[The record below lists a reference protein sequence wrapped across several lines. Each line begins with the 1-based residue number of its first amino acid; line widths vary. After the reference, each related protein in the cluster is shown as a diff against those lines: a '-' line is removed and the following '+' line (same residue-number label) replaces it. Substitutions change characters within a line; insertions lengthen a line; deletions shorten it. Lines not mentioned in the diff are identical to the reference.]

1 MIKKYNSHIIAVVG
15 TLIFMVIVFLL
26 LWFLR
31 MTMTPP
37 TDEEDMEVTL
47 EYELDVKEILEQEEN
62 VPDELP
68 QQQDVE
74 KPTTATQPPKTPT
87 QTPEPPK
94 SSNNNPLV
102 NDNNN
107 ETLKEETDTLVQFIN
122 EKNWDTVSEEKPNS
136 PDTTSSTRLPLP
148 PDPPK
153 VAGISLDLAGRGSI
167 TLIEPGGGNDIQPGK
182 IVVEIWVDKNGI
194 VISAKAID
202 KGSTISDRKTRDLA
216 VAAAKNS
223 IFTPADVTQTGNQ
236 RGTIT
241 YNFVHK

>member
-87 QTPEPPK
+87 QKPELPK

-102 NDNNN
+102 NDNN
-107 ETLKEETDTLVQFIN
+107 EALEEKTDTVGNFIN
-122 EKNWDTVSEEKPNS
+122 ELPWDSVLTENPNS
-136 PDTTSSTRLPLP
+136 PYPTSPPEPPIPPGPLN
-148 PDPPK
+148 
-153 VAGISLDLAGRGSI
+153 VGGISLDLAGRGCNLLEKPKGAVTQI
-167 TLIEPGGGNDIQPGK
+167 GR
-182 IVVEIWVDKNGI
+182 IVVEIIVDKDGK
-194 VISAKAID
+194 VI
-202 KGSTISDRKTRDLA
+202 
-216 VAAAKNS
+216 
-223 IFTPADVTQTGNQ
+223 
-236 RGTIT
+236 
-241 YNFVHK
+241 

>member
-37 TDEEDMEVTL
+37 TDEEDIEVTL
-47 EYELDVKEILEQEEN
+47 EYELDVEEILEQEED

-74 KPTTATQPPKTPT
+74 KSTTATQPPKTPT
-87 QTPEPPK
+87 QKQEPPK

-102 NDNNN
+102 NDNN
-107 ETLKEETDTLVQFIN
+107 ETLKENTDTVGDFIKN
-122 EKNWDTVSEEKPNS
+122 INWDAVPEKEPNS
-136 PDTTSSTRLPLP
+136 PDTIKPTKPSTL
-148 PDPPK
+148 PDPP
-153 VAGISLDLAGRGSI
+153 AGISWDLAGRGSI
-167 TLIEPGGGNDIQPGK
+167 TLSEPGEDNDIQPGR
-182 IVVEIWVDKNGI
+182 IVVEIWVDEAGN
-194 VISAKAID
+194 VVLAKAID
-202 KGSTISDRKTRDLA
+202 KGSTISHKKTRELA

-223 IFTPADVTQTGNQ
+223 KFTPADGTQTGNQ

>member
-1 MIKKYNSHIIAVVG
+1 MG

-37 TDEEDMEVTL
+37 TDEEDMVVTL
-47 EYELDVKEILEQEEN
+47 EYELDVEEILEQEEN

-74 KPTTATQPPKTPT
+74 KSTTATQPPKTPT
-87 QTPEPPK
+87 QKSEPPK

-102 NDNNN
+102 NDNN
-107 ETLKEETDTLVQFIN
+107 ETLPEKTDTVGNFIN
-122 EKNWDTVSEEKPNS
+122 KLSWDTVSEEKPIS
-136 PDTTSSTRLPLP
+136 PGTTIFPEP
-148 PDPPK
+148 PTPPGSPK
-153 VAGISLDLAGRGSI
+153 VAVAGISLDLAGRGSI
-167 TLIEPGGGNDIQPGK
+167 TLSEPGEGK
-182 IVVEIWVDKNGI
+182 VQHGRVVVEIWVDKDGN

-202 KGSTISDRKTRDLA
+202 KGSTVSDYETRKLA

-223 IFTPADVTQTGNQ
+223 KFTPADGTQTGNQ

-241 YNFVHK
+241 YNFVPKYK

>member
-31 MTMTPP
+31 MTMTPS

-47 EYELDVKEILEQEEN
+47 EYELDVEEILEQEEN

-87 QTPEPPK
+87 QKAEPPK

-102 NDNNN
+102 NDNN
-107 ETLKEETDTLVQFIN
+107 ETLKENTDTVGDFIKN
-122 EKNWDTVSEEKPNS
+122 INWDAVPGENEQPPTVKDTIKEPKKTGSGNLGDISWRLEGRGNIKLPQPKKEHTQTCTVYIDVLVDENGDVKSATVSGK
-136 PDTTSSTRLPLP
+136 TITS
-148 PDPPK
+148 D
-153 VAGISLDLAGRGSI
+153 AGAL
-167 TLIEPGGGNDIQPGK
+167 E
-182 IVVEIWVDKNGI
+182 
-194 VISAKAID
+194 
-202 KGSTISDRKTRDLA
+202 
-216 VAAAKNS
+216 AAKRAAWQAK
-223 IFTPADVTQTGNQ
+223 FTPGEGMVK
-236 RGTIT
+236 GTIT
-241 YNFVHK
+241 YKFIMK

>member
-1 MIKKYNSHIIAVVG
+1 VIKKYNSHIIAVVG

-47 EYELDVKEILEQEEN
+47 EYELDVEEILEQEEN

-87 QTPEPPK
+87 QKPEPPK

-102 NDNNN
+102 NDNN
-107 ETLKEETDTLVQFIN
+107 ETLKENTDTVGDFIKN
-122 EKNWDTVSEEKPNS
+122 INWDAVLEKEPNS
-136 PDTTSSTRLPLP
+136 PETIKIPQELPTP
-148 PDPPK
+148 PGPPED
-153 VAGISLDLAGRGSI
+153 AGISWDLAGRGSI
-167 TLIEPGGGNDIQPGK
+167 TLSKPGGDNDIQPGK
-182 IVVEIWVDKNGI
+182 IVVEIWVDEAGN
-194 VISAKAID
+194 VVLAKPID
-202 KGSTISDRKTRDLA
+202 KGSTISDKKTRELA
-216 VAAAKNS
+216 VEAAKKS
-223 IFTPADVTQTGNQ
+223 KFTPADVTQTGNQ
-236 RGTIT
+236 RGIIT

>member
-37 TDEEDMEVTL
+37 TDEEDIEVML
-47 EYELDVKEILEQEEN
+47 EYELDVEEILEQEEN

-102 NDNNN
+102 NDNN

-122 EKNWDTVSEEKPNS
+122 NKNWDTVPEEKPNL
-136 PDTTSSTRLPLP
+136 PDTTTSTKLTTHSNVTN
-148 PDPPK
+148 
-153 VAGISLDLAGRGSI
+153 VAGISLDLAGRGCNLLKKPDGSVTEI
-167 TLIEPGGGNDIQPGK
+167 GR
-182 IVVEIWVDKNGI
+182 IVVEIKVDKNGT
-194 VISAKAID
+194 VIWAKVTH
-202 KGSTISDRKTRDLA
+202 KGTTITDRDMQRMAVNAAYGTR
-216 VAAAKNS
+216 
-223 IFTPADVTQTGNQ
+223 FTPATATQPEIQ
-236 RGTIT
+236 MGTIT
-241 YNFVHK
+241 YEYIDKKS